1 VNQKAWYGLPHEPA
15 ACGFF
20 TRGGSPITN
29 DSKVL
34 TFEGRPGEVLAL
46 DLRKTLCSP
55 TLFYDRAFNKTTT
68 MKTLRELIILCFGL
82 LLASTTAH
90 AGPGPEGFVKAKQ
103 GELTVLLKQNKSSAT
118 EQKIGAVFDQ
128 LLDYDTLAKDSLADH
143 WNDRSEAERREFH
156 TILKQLVQRNY
167 RKNLRKTLEYAVEYR
182 GESKAKKGYL
192 VRTVA
197 KNRKN
202 PREEP
207 ISIDYVL
214 HEVDGKWLVADI
226 ITEGSSLV
234 NTYKSQFRRVIKKKG
249 FDGLLKQMKA
259 KLDQESA

>member
-1 VNQKAWYGLPHEPA
+1 
-15 ACGFF
+15 
-20 TRGGSPITN
+20 
-29 DSKVL
+29 
-34 TFEGRPGEVLAL
+34 
-46 DLRKTLCSP
+46 
-55 TLFYDRAFNKTTT
+55 
-68 MKTLRELIILCFGL
+68 MKTLRELFLLCFAL
-82 LLASTTAH
+82 LLIAAPAQ

-103 GELTVLLKQNKSSAT
+103 GELTVLLKQAKTSAT

-128 LLDYDTLAKDSLADH
+128 LLDYDTLAKESLADH
-143 WNDRSEAERREFH
+143 WNDRSEPEKKEFH
-156 TILKQLVQRNY
+156 SILKQLVQRNY
-167 RKNLRKTLEYAVEYR
+167 RKNLRKTLDYEVEYR

-197 KNRKN
+197 RNKKN

-249 FDGLLKQMKA
+249 FDGLIKQMKA